1 MDTRTLHQLLTFPPR
16 GFGSTFTIIF
26 SAFVAYATL
35 LQWIIANRKYYE
47 LEGLRGVIGQS
58 GICMKKIVA
67 ELFKRPITKEQSKD
81 TGMAMVLLLLL
92 FSGAFKRETLVTIA
106 IVALVVDM
114 TFPQLYRP
122 VAVLWLGLS
131 HLLGT
136 VVSKILLTL
145 VFFGVV
151 TPIGVA
157 RKLLGFDSLKLRD
170 FKSGENSVMVIRN
183 HLFTGKDIEKPY

>member
-1 MDTRTLHQLLTFPPR
+1 
-16 GFGSTFTIIF
+16 
-26 SAFVAYATL
+26 
-35 LQWIIANRKYYE
+35 
-47 LEGLRGVIGQS
+47 
-58 GICMKKIVA
+58 MKKIVA
-67 ELFKRPITKEQSKD
+67 ESFKRPITKEQSQD

-92 FSGAFKRETLVTIA
+92 ASGAFKREILVTVA
-106 IVALVVDM
+106 IIALVVDM
-114 TFPQLYRP
+114 AVPRLYRP

-151 TPIGVA
+151 APIGLA
-157 RKLLGFDSLKLRD
+157 RKLLGIDSLKLKE

-183 HLFTGKDIEKPY
+183 HIFTGKDIETPY

>member
-1 MDTRTLHQLLTFPPR
+1 
-16 GFGSTFTIIF
+16 
-26 SAFVAYATL
+26 
-35 LQWIIANRKYYE
+35 
-47 LEGLRGVIGQS
+47 
-58 GICMKKIVA
+58 MKKIVA

-92 FSGAFKRETLVTIA
+92 ASAAFKREILVTVA
-106 IVALVVDM
+106 IIALVVDM
-114 TFPQLYRP
+114 TLPQLYRP

-136 VVSKILLTL
+136 VLSKIVLTL

-151 TPIGVA
+151 TPIGLA
-157 RKLLGFDSLKLRD
+157 RKLLGFDSLKLRH

-183 HLFTGKDIEKPY
+183 HIFTGKDIEKPY

>member
-1 MDTRTLHQLLTFPPR
+1 
-16 GFGSTFTIIF
+16 
-26 SAFVAYATL
+26 
-35 LQWIIANRKYYE
+35 
-47 LEGLRGVIGQS
+47 
-58 GICMKKIVA
+58 MKKIVA
-67 ELFKRPITKEQSKD
+67 ESFKRPITKEQSKD

-92 FSGAFKRETLVTIA
+92 FSAASKRETLVTIA
-106 IVALVVDM
+106 IVALVIDM

-151 TPIGVA
+151 TPIGWG
-157 RKLLGFDSLKLRD
+157 RRILGIDFLKLKGL
-170 FKSGENSVMVIRN
+170 KSV
-183 HLFTGKDIEKPY
+183 

>member
-1 MDTRTLHQLLTFPPR
+1 
-16 GFGSTFTIIF
+16 
-26 SAFVAYATL
+26 
-35 LQWIIANRKYYE
+35 
-47 LEGLRGVIGQS
+47 
-58 GICMKKIVA
+58 MKTIVA
-67 ELFKRPITKEQSKD
+67 QSFKRPITKEQSKD

-92 FSGAFKRETLVTIA
+92 FSGAFKRETLVTVA
-106 IVALVVDM
+106 IIALVIDM

-151 TPIGVA
+151 APIGLA
-157 RKLLGFDSLKLRD
+157 RKLLGMDSLKLKG
-170 FKSGENSVMVIRN
+170 FKSGEDSVMVVRN
-183 HLFTGKDIEKPY
+183 HTFTGQDIEKPY

>member
-1 MDTRTLHQLLTFPPR
+1 
-16 GFGSTFTIIF
+16 
-26 SAFVAYATL
+26 
-35 LQWIIANRKYYE
+35 
-47 LEGLRGVIGQS
+47 
-58 GICMKKIVA
+58 MKKIVA
-67 ELFKRPITKEQSKD
+67 ESFKRSITKEQSKD

-92 FSGAFKRETLVTIA
+92 ASAAFKRQALITAAMIA
-106 IVALVVDM
+106 LIVDM
-114 TFPQLYRP
+114 TVPRLYRP

-151 TPIGVA
+151 TPIGLA
-157 RKLLGFDSLKLRD
+157 RKLLGIDSLKLKD

-183 HLFTGKDIEKPY
+183 HIFTGKDIEKPY

>member
-1 MDTRTLHQLLTFPPR
+1 
-16 GFGSTFTIIF
+16 
-26 SAFVAYATL
+26 
-35 LQWIIANRKYYE
+35 
-47 LEGLRGVIGQS
+47 
-58 GICMKKIVA
+58 MKKIVTG
-67 ELFKRPITKEQSKD
+67 LFKRPITKEQSKD

-92 FSGAFKRETLVTIA
+92 ASAGFKRQALITVA
-106 IVALVVDM
+106 MVALVIDM

-122 VAVLWLGLS
+122 VAVLWLGFS

-151 TPIGVA
+151 TPIGLV

-170 FKSGENSVMVIRN
+170 FKSGDNSVMIVRN
-183 HLFTGKDIEKPY
+183 HIFTGKDIEKPY